1 MPLATDYDPLRHPP
15 RAALAN
21 FYPFRP
27 GEVAGPHWSESNL
40 LLPVTHGTGRVEVGP
55 RSFELSAGDLLHVP
69 WAAPLRYAA
78 DRNDPFVVIGLHLT
92 YAPWT
97 DPAALRP
104 LHTAG
109 ATDFGR
115 ESMQEA
121 PTPQPWREP
130 FVVVPSPDSR
140 IFDAASELARAFE
153 REDDPDREPRMRAL
167 ALEILVELRAQRT
180 GQAEHA
186 RHPRAGLVRGLASWL
201 ELSMARPITR
211 AEIAARAGI
220 SESSLAAAFRAVTGR
235 SPIDYLIELRLARAR
250 RLLASGNEPI
260 ARVGE
265 LVGIPDLFYFSKLFK
280 RRHGVSPLAYRRRR
294 RL

>member
-1 MPLATDYDPLRHPP
+1 MGAQTDYDPLRHPP
-15 RAALAN
+15 RAVLAN

-27 GEVAGPHWSESNL
+27 GETAGPHWSESNL
-40 LLPVTHGTGRVEVGP
+40 LLPVTHGRGRVEVGP
-55 RSFELSAGDLLHVP
+55 RTFELTAGDLLHVP
-69 WAAPLRYAA
+69 WAAPLRYSA
-78 DRNDPFVVIGLHLT
+78 DREDPFVVIGVHLI
-92 YAPWT
+92 YAPWSA
-97 DPAALRP
+97 PAAEQP

-109 ATDFGR
+109 DADFTR
-115 ESMQEA
+115 ASMQVP

-130 FVVVPSPDSR
+130 FVVVPAPDSR
-140 IFDAASELARAFE
+140 FFDAAAELAHAFE
-153 REDDPDREPRMRAL
+153 RQDDPDREPRLRAL
-167 ALEILVELRAQRT
+167 ALELLVELRAQRA
-180 GQAEHA
+180 GHAEHA
-186 RHPRAGLVRGLASWL
+186 RHARAGLVRGMASWL
-201 ELSMARPITR
+201 ELSLARPITR

-260 ARVGE
+260 ARIGE

-280 RRHGVSPLAYRRRR
+280 RRIGVSPLAYRRRR